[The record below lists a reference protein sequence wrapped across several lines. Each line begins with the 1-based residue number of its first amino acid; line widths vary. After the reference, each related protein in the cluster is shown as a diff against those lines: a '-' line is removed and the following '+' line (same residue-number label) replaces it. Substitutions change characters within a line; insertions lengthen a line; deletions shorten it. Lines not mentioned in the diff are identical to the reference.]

1 MSQLKLL
8 FKSYRTK
15 TYSLNDI
22 TEHRYNSFCNKIY
35 YATREGLI
43 CNMLKKDIII
53 RVGEVYISLMD
64 TYILRHI

>member
-35 YATREGLI
+35 YATREGLMQNTYSI
-43 CNMLKKDIII
+43 TYM
-53 RVGEVYISLMD
+53 YSLNNI
-64 TYILRHI
+64 Y